1 MFYSWLVLK
10 TLALSL
16 NRQNSD
22 PERERKIWIRQH
34 ELLRM
39 NNMLTYI
46 VSVTLAIGFHA
57 AVVGLLMMNWDDQE
71 SIDSPPV
78 EKYYIEA
85 NLINENPFDVKKREE
100 QAKKDSDRRKRIKKQ
115 QASDKKNARL
125 RKEAIELAK
134 KKNLEKQLAEQRKLD
149 EQRARDL
156 AEEKAAEEKAVQEAT
171 IVTASSDAARE
182 EMEQSLAMS
191 IREEQGARRAVTD
204 DEKAMAYVS
213 QIQRDIIG
221 NWSRPPSARNG
232 MQALLRVILVPTGE
246 VVDVVVEKGSGND
259 AFDRSAIL
267 AVRKAQRFQ
276 VPAQSRQ
283 FERDF
288 REFTVLFRPEDLR
301 L

>member
-1 MFYSWLVLK
+1 
-10 TLALSL
+10 
-16 NRQNSD
+16 
-22 PERERKIWIRQH
+22 
-34 ELLRM
+34 M
-39 NNMLTYI
+39 NNTLTYI

>member
-1 MFYSWLVLK
+1 
-10 TLALSL
+10 
-16 NRQNSD
+16 
-22 PERERKIWIRQH
+22 
-34 ELLRM
+34 M
-39 NNMLTYI
+39 NNTLSYI
-46 VSVTLAIGFHA
+46 ISATLAIGFHA
-57 AVVGLLMMNWDDQE
+57 AVVGLLMVNWE
-71 SIDSPPV
+71 GEEPLESPPV

-85 NLINENPFDVKKREE
+85 NLVDENPFDAKAREE
-100 QAKKDSDRRKRIKKQ
+100 QTKKDRERRNRVKKKQ
-115 QASDKKNARL
+115 AIDKKNARL
-125 RKEAIELAK
+125 RMEAIELAK
-134 KKNLEKQLAEQRKLD
+134 KKSLEEQLAKQRKLE
-149 EQRARDL
+149 EQRAIEL
-156 AEEKAAEEKAVQEAT
+156 AKQKNIQEAEDKAR
-171 IVTASSDAARE
+171 ASSDVERE
-182 EMEQSLAMS
+182 AMERSLAMS

-276 VPAQSRQ
+276 VPSQSRQ